1 MLTLRAA
8 LGAYP
13 HTAPLRDGR
22 VSSPQLKFDFADIV
36 PVNRAFRPMV
46 NDLAF
51 DVSEMALVTHM
62 LGRAK
67 QRPLRGVPVVLLR
80 QSALQL
86 LACLHESPLQKAA
99 DLAGKTIGVR
109 AYTQTTGTW
118 VRGILHDQ
126 FGLDLSALRW
136 VTFEPAHVDGFD
148 DPSNCSRAADGKT
161 LLDMALHGEVD
172 AAIGLEPH
180 PRLRPVLHSVEQ
192 LELDFTR
199 QTGVWPINHLLV
211 VKEELAQQ
219 QPWLTSELFFVFN
232 QARVRSIVEDHAD
245 PAEYG
250 LEANR
255 GAIELLARYAV
266 EQGIVPRAVGAE
278 ELFEVF

>member
-1 MLTLRAA
+1 VLSLRAA
-8 LGAYP
+8 LGRYP

-22 VSSPQLKFDFADIV
+22 VISQQLTFDLADIV

-67 QRPLRGVPVVLLR
+67 QRPLRGVPAVLLR
-80 QSALQL
+80 QSALEL
-86 LACLHESPLQKAA
+86 LTCLNESKLAGAA
-99 DLAGKTIGVR
+99 DLADKTIGVR

-126 FGLDLSALRW
+126 FGLDLSKLTW
-136 VTFEPAHVDGFD
+136 VTFEPAHVDGFE
-148 DPSNCSRAADGKT
+148 DPANCSRAADGKT
-161 LLDMALHGEVD
+161 LLEMTLNGEVD

-180 PRLRPVLHSVEQ
+180 PRLRPVLANTQEI
-192 LELDFTR
+192 EREFER
-199 QTGVWPINHLLV
+199 RTGVRPINHVLV
-211 VKEELAQQ
+211 IKEELARE
-219 QPWLTSELFFVFN
+219 QPWLTSELFFLFN
-232 QARVRSIVEDHAD
+232 AARDRSIAEDGAD
-245 PAEYG
+245 PATYG

-255 GAIELLARYAV
+255 GAIQLLARYAV

-278 ELFEVF
+278 ELFEAF

>member
-22 VSSPQLKFDFADIV
+22 VISQQLRFDLAEIV

-62 LGRAK
+62 LGRARR
-67 QRPLRGVPVVLLR
+67 RPLRGVPVVLMR
-80 QSALQL
+80 QSALEL
-86 LACLHESPLQKAA
+86 LTCPKESKLASAA
-99 DLAGKTIGVR
+99 DLAAKTIGVR

-126 FGLDLSALRW
+126 FGLDLSTLKW

-148 DPSNCSRAADGKT
+148 DPANCSRAADGKT
-161 LLDMALHGEVD
+161 LLEMTLGGEVD

-180 PRLRPVLHSVEQ
+180 PSLRPVLANAEDI
-192 LELDFTR
+192 ERDFER
-199 QTGVWPINHLLV
+199 QSGVRPINHVLV

-219 QPWLTSELFFVFN
+219 QPWLTSELYFVFN
-232 QARVRSIVEDHAD
+232 AARERSIVEDGAD
-245 PAEYG
+245 PATYG
-250 LEANR
+250 LAANR

-266 EQGIVPRAVGAE
+266 EQGIVSRAFGAE
-278 ELFEVF
+278 ELFEAF